1 MPGNNSHKV
10 ALVIG
15 ASRGIGRQVAIDL
28 ARAGYIVV
36 LAAKS
41 TTDGPKP
48 YTFPPDPNSSQS
60 TITTVAREIS
70 ESGGTAL
77 AIPVDV
83 RFEAS
88 INSLIQATLSKFS
101 KIDLIIYNS
110 GAIYWS
116 ALDTTPTSRFRLL
129 QRVNPE
135 GLYITLQ
142 AIIPTFKKQG
152 VGRIVVV
159 CPPIYSR
166 FFRGKTAYAVGKVGM
181 SVMVKGLAMDW
192 ERQGEKGLGICGIW
206 PAVAIQ
212 SGATGRIDPKHLRNA
227 SIFSDAIIAM
237 INAPVKTI
245 NGLLDTDEDFLR
257 KHEGVTDFSKYSL
270 VPGTVPRR
278 MMPAGFP
285 DLTVAE
291 QDDEGDRIDSAK
303 ERAAKL

>member
-1 MPGNNSHKV
+1 MAGNNPQKV

-41 TTDGPKP
+41 ITDESKP

-60 TITTVAREIS
+60 TITTVAREIT

-77 AIPVDV
+77 AIPTDV

-88 INSLIQATLSKFS
+88 INSLIQTTLSKFS
-101 KIDLIIYNS
+101 KIDVIIYNS

-116 ALDTTPTSRFRLL
+116 ALDTTPTLRFRLL
-129 QRVNPE
+129 QQVNPE

-142 AIIPTFKKQG
+142 AIIPVFRKQG
-152 VGRIVVV
+152 IGRVVVV

-181 SVMVKGLAMDW
+181 SVIVKGLAMDW

-212 SGATGRIDPKHLRNA
+212 SGATGRVDPKQLRHPT
-227 SIFSDAIIAM
+227 IFCDAVIAM

-257 KHEGVTDFSKYSL
+257 GHGGVTDFSKYSL
-270 VPGTVPRR
+270 IPGAVPRR
-278 MMPAGFP
+278 IVPVEFP
-285 DLTVAE
+285 GLTVAE

>member
-1 MPGNNSHKV
+1 MAGNNPHKV

-15 ASRGIGRQVAIDL
+15 ASRGIGRQVTINL
-28 ARAGYIVV
+28 AHAGYIVV

-41 TTDGPKP
+41 ITDESKP

-60 TITTVAREIS
+60 TITTVAREIT

-77 AIPVDV
+77 AIPTDV

-88 INSLIQATLSKFS
+88 INSLIQTTLSKFS
-101 KIDLIIYNS
+101 KIDVIIYNS

-116 ALDTTPTSRFRLL
+116 ALDTTPTPRFRLL
-129 QRVNPE
+129 Q
-135 GLYITLQ
+135 Q
-142 AIIPTFKKQG
+142 AIIPAFRKQG
-152 VGRIVVV
+152 VGRVVVV

-181 SVMVKGLAMDW
+181 SVIVKGLAMDW

-212 SGATGRIDPKHLRNA
+212 SGATGRVDPKQLRHPT
-227 SIFSDAIIAM
+227 IFGDAVIAM

-257 KHEGVTDFSKYSL
+257 EHGGVTDFSKYSL
-270 VPGTVPRR
+270 IPGAVPRR
-278 MMPAGFP
+278 IVPAEFP
-285 DLTVAE
+285 GLTVAE

>member
-1 MPGNNSHKV
+1 MSGNNSQKV

-28 ARAGYIVV
+28 AHAGYIVV

-41 TTDGPKP
+41 VTDESKP
-48 YTFPPDPNSSQS
+48 HTFPPDPNSPQS
-60 TITTVAREIS
+60 TITTVAREIT

-88 INSLIQATLSKFS
+88 INSLIQTTMSEFS
-101 KIDLIIYNS
+101 KINVVIYNS

-116 ALDTTPTSRFRLL
+116 ALATTPTSRFRLL
-129 QRVNPE
+129 QQVNPE
-135 GLYITLQ
+135 GLYMTLQ
-142 AIIPTFKKQG
+142 AIIPILQKQRI
-152 VGRIVVV
+152 GRVVVV

-206 PAVAIQ
+206 PAVAIH
-212 SGATGRIDPKHLRNA
+212 SGATGRADQKQLRHA
-227 SIFSDAIIAM
+227 TIFSDAIIAM

-245 NGLLDTDEDFLR
+245 NGLLNTDEDFL
-257 KHEGVTDFSKYSL
+257 KKQVGVTDFSKYSL
-270 VPGTVPRR
+270 VPGSVPRR
-278 MMPAGFP
+278 IMPADFP

-303 ERAAKL
+303 ERATKL

>member
-15 ASRGIGRQVAIDL
+15 ASRGIGRQIAIDL

-36 LAAKS
+36 IAAKS
-41 TTDGPKP
+41 ITDESKP
-48 YTFPPDPNSSQS
+48 YTFPPDPNSARS
-60 TITTVAREIS
+60 TITTVAREIT
-70 ESGGTAL
+70 EAGGTVL
-77 AIPVDV
+77 AIPADV
-83 RFEAS
+83 RSEAS
-88 INSLIQATLSKFS
+88 INSLIQATLSEFS
-101 KIDLIIYNS
+101 KIDVVIYNS

-116 ALDTTPTSRFRLL
+116 AIDTTPTSRFRLL
-129 QRVNPE
+129 QQINPE

-142 AIIPTFKKQG
+142 AIIPAFKKQG
-152 VGRIVVV
+152 IGRVVVV

-192 ERQGEKGLGICGIW
+192 ERQGEKGLGVCGIW
-206 PAVAIQ
+206 PAAAIQ
-212 SGATGRIDPKHLRNA
+212 SGATGRVDPEQLRHA
-227 SIFSDAIIAM
+227 TIFSDAIIAM
-237 INAPVKTI
+237 INAPVEII

-257 KHEGVTDFSKYSL
+257 KHEGITDFSKYSL

-278 MMPAGFP
+278 IMPAEFP

-291 QDDEGDRIDSAK
+291 QDDEGDRIDNAK
-303 ERAAKL
+303 ERVAKL